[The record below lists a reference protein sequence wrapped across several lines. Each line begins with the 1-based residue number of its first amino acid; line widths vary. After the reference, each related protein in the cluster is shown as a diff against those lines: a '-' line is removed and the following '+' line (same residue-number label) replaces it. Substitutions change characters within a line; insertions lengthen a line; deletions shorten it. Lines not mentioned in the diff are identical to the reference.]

1 LILQIACEKFAAAEK
16 SPKERNNQAAAEM
29 IKETIDKKLGGP
41 FNVVVGEAFSL
52 DIDYI
57 QQTFFYM
64 VFGGYLA
71 IYIWK
76 CI

>member
-1 LILQIACEKFAAAEK
+1 MYEIFEIETWFYSKF
-16 SPKERNNQAAAEM
+16 Q
-29 IKETIDKKLGGP
+29 ETIDKKLGGP